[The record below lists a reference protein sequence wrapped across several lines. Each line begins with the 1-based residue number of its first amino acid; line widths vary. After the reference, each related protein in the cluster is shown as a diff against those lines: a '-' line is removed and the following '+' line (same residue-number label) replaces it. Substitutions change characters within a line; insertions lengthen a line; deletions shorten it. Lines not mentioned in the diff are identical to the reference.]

1 MYNYMGQHK
10 KAGLWNVNQTIN
22 CALHSKNL
30 TVGSK
35 VTYYLAAK
43 FDVILEAISFNLYT
57 VGLVHV
63 KGEQDGEGG
72 RERGKEVGKE
82 VR

>member
-1 MYNYMGQHK
+1 M
-10 KAGLWNVNQTIN
+10 
-22 CALHSKNL
+22 
-30 TVGSK
+30 
-35 VTYYLAAK
+35 
-43 FDVILEAISFNLYT
+43 ILEAISFNLYT

-72 RERGKEVGKE
+72 RKGRERGKEVGKV